1 MRTALNF
8 TRRQIHF
15 AALLSAG
22 LAASPFAQ
30 AQGEAAR
37 AVKIVVPFGPGG
49 APDLI
54 ARLLANALGARTGRA
69 YVVENRAGANGV
81 IGTDAVAKAAP
92 DGSVLLLHGPSLAIN
107 PSMYKKLPFDTEQDL
122 VPISNICA
130 TEGMLFVVN
139 AKNPAR
145 SLKEFVDN
153 ARKGSPLAYPSPGT
167 GNAFHLASERFLAAT
182 GIAATHVPYKGAG
195 EAVTSLLSQDTQFII
210 ASAPSVSALVKS
222 GQLRPLAILS
232 SKRSADYPGVQT
244 MGEAGFEN
252 LDISL
257 WYGLLGP
264 KGLSA
269 TLAQQIAA
277 LVRRELN
284 EPATQALLAQQSLVP
299 VGSSPQEFTRQL
311 HAEIGLFKALTKRIG
326 IVPE

>member
-1 MRTALNF
+1 MSDILVPTL
-8 TRRQIHF
+8 
-15 AALLSAG
+15 
-22 LAASPFAQ
+22 
-30 AQGEAAR
+30 GESVTEA
-37 AVKIVVPFGPGG
+37 
-49 APDLI
+49 
-54 ARLLANALGARTGRA
+54 T
-69 YVVENRAGANGV
+69 
-81 IGTDAVAKAAP
+81 VAKW
-92 DGSVLLLHGPSLAIN
+92 L
-107 PSMYKKLPFDTEQDL
+107 
-122 VPISNICA
+122 
-130 TEGMLFVVN
+130 
-139 AKNPAR
+139 
-145 SLKEFVDN
+145 
-153 ARKGSPLAYPSPGT
+153 
-167 GNAFHLASERFLAAT
+167 
-182 GIAATHVPYKGAG
+182 KGAG

-269 TLAQQIAA
+269 TLAQQIADM
-277 LVRRELN
+277 VRRELH
-284 EPATQALLAQQSLVP
+284 EPATKALLAQQSLVP